1 MTSTGRVFYNYS
13 VDGGKLY
20 GLGANGQISRTG
32 NLRTWT
38 DIKALAPQS
47 ARSIVVIDGV
57 IYVGTTDARI
67 YRLGSP
73 R

>member
-1 MTSTGRVFYNYS
+1 MRMRWGV
-13 VDGGKLY
+13 
-20 GLGANGQISRTG
+20 AA
-32 NLRTWT
+32 T
-38 DIKALAPQS
+38 DIKTLAPQS
-47 ARSIVVIDGV
+47 ARSIAVIDGV